1 VAEKIGFCFGVQR
14 AYDLALSSAEAK
26 NGPLFSWGPLI
37 HNCQVVSFLEGR
49 GLKIIDDLNEVGPG
63 ARVVI
68 RSHGASP
75 EIWKEIEDRGAQIID
90 ATCPFVKKAQ
100 NKLSQLEREGYQ
112 VLLLGDRSHA
122 EVQTL
127 IGYARSEIKVIQG
140 PSDLDSIDLKER
152 VGLLSQTT
160 RREADL
166 KEIAGS
172 LLPRVEELKVFN
184 TICKF
189 TIARSKAALQVAKEV
204 DVLFVVGGKDS
215 ANTSRLRDSC
225 REVLRDTYL
234 IEAGEEIDPDWLHEK
249 SKAGITSGAS
259 TPDWVIAEV
268 VARLKDIIS
277 EGTQRK
283 TSRVFLTS

>member
-1 VAEKIGFCFGVQR
+1 MGFCFGVQR

-37 HNCQVVSFLEGR
+37 HNYQVVRFLEGK
-49 GLKIIDDLNEVGPG
+49 GLKVIYDLNEVGPG
-63 ARVVI
+63 ARVVV

-75 EIWKEIEDRGAQIID
+75 RVWKELESRGAQIID

-100 NKLSQLEREGYQ
+100 NKLSQLEGEGYQ

-127 IGYARSEIKVIQG
+127 IGYARSEIKVIQS
-140 PSDLDSIDLKER
+140 PADLNSIELKER

-166 KEIAGS
+166 EEIAGF
-172 LLPRVEELKVFN
+172 LLPKVEELKVFN

-189 TIARSKAALQVAKEV
+189 TIARSKAALEVAKEV

-225 REVLRDTYL
+225 REVLPDTYL
-234 IEAGEEIDPDWLHEK
+234 IEAWEEIDPAWLHQK
-249 SKAGITSGAS
+249 SRAGITSGAS

-268 VARLKDIIS
+268 VTRLKGMI
-277 EGTQRK
+277 
-283 TSRVFLTS
+283 F

>member
-1 VAEKIGFCFGVQR
+1 VAEKVGFCFGVQR

-37 HNCQVVSFLEGR
+37 HNYQVVRFLEGK
-49 GLKIIDDLNEVGPG
+49 GLKVIYDLNEVGPG
-63 ARVVI
+63 ARVVV

-75 EIWKEIEDRGAQIID
+75 RVWKELESRGAQIID

-100 NKLSQLEREGYQ
+100 NKLSQLEGEGYQ

-127 IGYARSEIKVIQG
+127 IGYARSEIKVIQS
-140 PSDLDSIDLKER
+140 PADLNSIELKER

-166 KEIAGS
+166 EEIAGF
-172 LLPRVEELKVFN
+172 LLPKVEELKVFN

-189 TIARSKAALQVAKEV
+189 TIARSKAALEVAKEV

-225 REVLRDTYL
+225 REVLPDTYL
-234 IEAGEEIDPDWLHEK
+234 IEAWEEIDPAWLHQK
-249 SKAGITSGAS
+249 SRAGITSGAS

-268 VARLKDIIS
+268 VTRLKGMI
-277 EGTQRK
+277 
-283 TSRVFLTS
+283 F

>member
-1 VAEKIGFCFGVQR
+1 MAEKVGFCFGVQR

-26 NGPLFSWGPLI
+26 DGPLFSWGPLI
-37 HNCQVVSFLEGR
+37 HNYQVVRFLEGK
-49 GLKIIDDLNEVGPG
+49 GLKVISDLNEVGPG
-63 ARVVI
+63 ARVVV

-75 EIWKEIEDRGAQIID
+75 RVWKELESRGAQIID

-100 NKLSQLEREGYQ
+100 NKLSQLEGEGYQ

-127 IGYARSEIKVIQG
+127 IGYARSEITVVQS
-140 PSDLDSIDLKER
+140 PADLNSIELKER

-166 KEIAGS
+166 EEIAGF

-225 REVLRDTYL
+225 REVLPDTYL
-234 IEAGEEIDPDWLHEK
+234 IEAWEEIDAAWLHQK
-249 SKAGITSGAS
+249 SRAGITSGAS

-268 VARLKDIIS
+268 VARLKDMI
-277 EGTQRK
+277 
-283 TSRVFLTS
+283 L

>member
-1 VAEKIGFCFGVQR
+1 MQR
-14 AYDLALSSAEAK
+14 AYDLALASAEAK

-37 HNCQVVSFLEGR
+37 HNCQVVSFLEGK
-49 GLKIIDDLNEVGPG
+49 GLKVIYDLNEVGPG

-75 EIWKEIEDRGAQIID
+75 QIWKELKSKGAQIID

-100 NKLSQLEREGYQ
+100 NKLSQLEGEGYQ

-140 PSDLDSIDLKER
+140 PSDLDSVDLKKR

-166 KEIAGS
+166 KEIAGC
-172 LLPRVEELKVFN
+172 LLPMVEELKVFN
-184 TICKF
+184 TICEF

-204 DVLFVVGGKDS
+204 DILFVVGGKDS
-215 ANTSRLRDSC
+215 ANTSRLGDSC

-234 IEAGEEIDPDWLHEK
+234 IEAGEEIDPDWLQGK
-249 SKAGITSGAS
+249 SKVGITSGAS

-268 VARLKDIIS
+268 VARLKDTMS
-277 EGTQRK
+277 EGAQRK
-283 TSRVFLTS
+283 TSKVFLTS

>member
-1 VAEKIGFCFGVQR
+1 LVAEKVGFCFGVQR

-26 NGPLFSWGPLI
+26 DGPLFSWGPLI
-37 HNCQVVSFLEGR
+37 HNYQVVRFLEGK
-49 GLKIIDDLNEVGPG
+49 GLKVISDLNEVGPG
-63 ARVVI
+63 ARVVV

-75 EIWKEIEDRGAQIID
+75 RVWKELESRGAQIID

-100 NKLSQLEREGYQ
+100 NKLSQLEGEGYQ

-127 IGYARSEIKVIQG
+127 IGYARSEITVVQS
-140 PSDLDSIDLKER
+140 PADLNSIELKER

-166 KEIAGS
+166 EEIAGF

-225 REVLRDTYL
+225 REVLPDTYL
-234 IEAGEEIDPDWLHEK
+234 IEAWEEIDAAWLHQK
-249 SKAGITSGAS
+249 SRAGITSGAS

-268 VARLKDIIS
+268 VARLKDMI
-277 EGTQRK
+277 
-283 TSRVFLTS
+283 L